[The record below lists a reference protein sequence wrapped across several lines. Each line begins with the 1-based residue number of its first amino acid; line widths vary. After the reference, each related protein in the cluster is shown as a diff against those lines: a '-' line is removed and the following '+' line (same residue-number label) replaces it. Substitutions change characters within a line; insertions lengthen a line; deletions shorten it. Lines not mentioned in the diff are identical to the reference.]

1 MDNLKNSKITLSH
14 FAGEV
19 LFKGPEA
26 VLPQNL
32 SPEWLGR
39 IQKMA
44 DEFLDANFEGGD
56 CRKVGFTADPVLSA
70 CVLEILRYLN
80 DGKVDVQENEM
91 FEKLTLYALSVT
103 VQTVA
108 KQKAID
114 LEPPTLATIF
124 DKRRL
129 QEIVKIRPEFEPIIK
144 IVCMDGA

>member
-1 MDNLKNSKITLSH
+1 MLLSKLGNEILSR
-14 FAGEV
+14 
-19 LFKGPEA
+19 GPEA

-44 DEFLDANFEGGD
+44 DEFLDTNFEGDD
-56 CRKVGFTADPVLSA
+56 CRKDNFTADPVLSA
-70 CVLEILRYLN
+70 CVLEILRHLK
-80 DGKVDVQENEM
+80 DGEVDVQEKEM

-103 VQTVA
+103 VETVT
-108 KQKAID
+108 KQRAIA

-129 QEIVKIRPEFEPIIK
+129 QEIVNIRPEFETIIK
-144 IVCMDGA
+144 VVCMDGAESPDQT

>member
-1 MDNLKNSKITLSH
+1 MLLSKL
-14 FAGEV
+14 GNEV
-19 LFKGPEA
+19 LSGGPEA

-44 DEFLDANFEGGD
+44 DEFLDTNFEGDD
-56 CRKVGFTADPVLSA
+56 CRKDNFTADPVLSA
-70 CVLEILRYLN
+70 CVLEIMRHLKG
-80 DGKVDVQENEM
+80 GKVDVQEEEM

-103 VQTVA
+103 VETVT
-108 KQKAID
+108 KQKAIA

-129 QEIVKIRPEFEPIIK
+129 RAIVNIRPEFETIIK
-144 IVCMDGA
+144 IVCMYGAESPDQT

>member
-1 MDNLKNSKITLSH
+1 MLLSKFGNEILSR
-14 FAGEV
+14 
-19 LFKGPEA
+19 GPEA

-44 DEFLDANFEGGD
+44 DEFLDTNFEGDD
-56 CRKVGFTADPVLSA
+56 CRKDDFTADPVLSA
-70 CVLEILRYLN
+70 CVLEILRHLK
-80 DGKVDVQENEM
+80 DGKVDVQEKEM

-103 VQTVA
+103 VETVT
-108 KQKAID
+108 KQRAIA

-129 QEIVKIRPEFEPIIK
+129 QEIVNIRPEFETIIK
-144 IVCMDGA
+144 VVCMEGAESPDQT

>member
-1 MDNLKNSKITLSH
+1 VLLSKLGNEILSR
-14 FAGEV
+14 
-19 LFKGPEA
+19 GPEA

-44 DEFLDANFEGGD
+44 DEFLDTNFD
-56 CRKVGFTADPVLSA
+56 VDVCRKVDFIADPVLSA
-70 CVLEILRYLN
+70 CVLEILRHLK
-80 DGKVDVQENEM
+80 DGKVDVQEKEM

-103 VQTVA
+103 VETVA

-124 DKRRL
+124 DKQRL
-129 QEIVKIRPEFEPIIK
+129 QDIVKIRPEFQSIIK
-144 IVCMDGA
+144 IICMNGAESLSHK

>member
-1 MDNLKNSKITLSH
+1 MLLSKLGNEILSR
-14 FAGEV
+14 
-19 LFKGPEA
+19 GPEA

-44 DEFLDANFEGGD
+44 DEFLDTNFEGDD
-56 CRKVGFTADPVLSA
+56 CRKDDFTADPVLSA
-70 CVLEILRYLN
+70 CVLEILRHLK
-80 DGKVDVQENEM
+80 DGKVDVQEKEM

-103 VQTVA
+103 VETVA

-124 DKRRL
+124 DKSRL
-129 QEIVKIRPEFEPIIK
+129 RDIVNIRPEFDTIIK
-144 IVCMDGA
+144 IVCMDGAESLEQR

>member
-1 MDNLKNSKITLSH
+1 MLLSRL
-14 FAGEV
+14 GNEI
-19 LFKGPEA
+19 LSRGPEA

-32 SPEWLGR
+32 NLEWLER

-56 CRKVGFTADPVLSA
+56 CRKVNFTADPILST
-70 CVLEILRYLN
+70 CVLEILRHLK
-80 DGKVDVQENEM
+80 DGHVDVDEKEM

-103 VQTVA
+103 VETVA
-108 KQKAID
+108 KQAAID

-129 QEIVKIRPEFEPIIK
+129 REIAKIRPDFGPIIK
-144 IVCMDGA
+144 TVCMDGA

>member
-1 MDNLKNSKITLSH
+1 
-14 FAGEV
+14 
-19 LFKGPEA
+19 
-26 VLPQNL
+26 
-32 SPEWLGR
+32 
-39 IQKMA
+39 
-44 DEFLDANFEGGD
+44 
-56 CRKVGFTADPVLSA
+56 
-70 CVLEILRYLN
+70 
-80 DGKVDVQENEM
+80 VDVQENEM

-103 VQTVA
+103 VQTIV